1 MRENYFNQ
9 FFIEPLYQSGEG
21 EEKHG
26 QTSSCKNVN
35 SHEPSL
41 RKLLGHAILQNEGT
55 KTREKGT
62 KTQETDCLTQEVNG
76 MNLQDVQEKALTFIP
91 LHKV

>member
-1 MRENYFNQ
+1 M
-9 FFIEPLYQSGEG
+9 P
-21 EEKHG
+21 KH
-26 QTSSCKNVN
+26 QDCKNVN

-41 RKLLGHAILQNEGT
+41 RKLLGHALLQNEGT

-62 KTQETDCLTQEVNG
+62 MTQETDCLTQEVNG
-76 MNLQDVQEKALTFIP
+76 MNLQDLQEKALTFIP